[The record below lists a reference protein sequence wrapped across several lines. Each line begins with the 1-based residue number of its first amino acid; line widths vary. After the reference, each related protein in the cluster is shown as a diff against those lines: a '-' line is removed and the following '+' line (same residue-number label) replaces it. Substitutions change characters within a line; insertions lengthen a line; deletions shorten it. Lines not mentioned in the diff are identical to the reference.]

1 MLAAV
6 FHLLFAEETA
16 AQEGSKVVL
25 IMLGTGLVFLCV
37 IALGE
42 LEPLGREAAAQQPE
56 RTRPPP
62 PGSRVLTPGDWC

>member
-1 MLAAV
+1 VLAAF

-25 IMLGTGLVFLCV
+25 LMLGTGAVFLLV

-42 LEPLGREAAAQQPE
+42 LAH
-56 RTRPPP
+56 TRAK
-62 PGSRVLTPGDWC
+62 RRRDT

>member
-16 AQEGSKVVL
+16 AQEGSKVVE

-37 IALGE
+37 IGLGE
-42 LEPLGREAAAQQPE
+42 LSHWVAKQRRSSQ
-56 RTRPPP
+56 
-62 PGSRVLTPGDWC
+62 DD